1 MTDAAT
7 CFQVRLGPQRVRIG
21 LVGKP
26 NVGKSTFFAAATLA
40 EAEIGDYPFTT
51 IEANRGMAYVRV
63 ADPGPDLGVQATPR
77 TGKVVGA
84 TRYVPV
90 EIIDVAGLV
99 PGAHAGRGLGNKFL
113 GDLARADALI
123 HVVDASGTTDAEG
136 NPGASGHD
144 PLEDVKFLTDEVDHW
159 IDGILADGWDK
170 LTRRVQQEN
179 RKLADALVERLAGIG
194 VCESHARGALL
205 RTRLMDVPPK
215 EITAEQRLD
224 LARTIR
230 AISKPMILAWNKA
243 DKVDEATLQA
253 LAAAVEMPSVPTS
266 AQSEL
271 GLGKG
276 AQAGALDYAP
286 GAATFDV
293 KADLSAPQRQGMDY
307 IQSHVLDRF
316 GSTGIHKAL
325 ETAVFELLGL
335 LPVFPVEDDHHYTDK
350 EGRVLPDC
358 HLVPKGTT
366 AKQLAYRVH
375 SDLGDHFVRGV
386 DCRTKR
392 TIGADHELQAGDVI
406 RIAANA

>member
-1 MTDAAT
+1 MK
-7 CFQVRLGPQRVRIG
+7 IG

-26 NVGKSTFFAAATLA
+26 NVGKSTFYAAATLA

-63 ADPGPDLGVQATPR
+63 QDPGPDLGVEATPR
-77 TGKVVGA
+77 TGKVVGG

-90 EIIDVAGLV
+90 EVIDVAGLV
-99 PGAHAGRGLGNKFL
+99 PGAHEGRGLGNQFL

-123 HVVDASGTTDAEG
+123 HVVDATGTTDAEG
-136 NPGASGHD
+136 NPGVTGHD
-144 PLEDVKFLTDEVDHW
+144 PLEDVRFLTDEVDHW

-194 VCESHARGALL
+194 VKEAHARAALL
-205 RTRLMDVPPK
+205 RTKLADTPPK
-215 EITAEQRLD
+215 DITAEQRLE

-230 AISKPMILAWNKA
+230 GISKPMILAWNKA
-243 DKVDEATLQA
+243 DKLDSERMDA
-253 LAAAVEMPSVPTS
+253 LAAAVDAPSVATS

-271 GLGKG
+271 ALGKG

-286 GAATFDV
+286 GSDHFEV
-293 KADLSAPQRQGMDY
+293 LADLNPAQRQGMDY

-316 GSTGIHKAL
+316 GSTGVHKAL
-325 ETAVFELLGL
+325 EVAVFELLGL

-358 HLVPKGTT
+358 HLVPQGTT

-375 SDLGDHFVRGV
+375 TDLGDHFVRGV

-392 TIGADHELQAGDVI
+392 TIGADHELKAGDVI
-406 RIAANA
+406 RIAANG